1 MSLETTPDERA
12 LELAE
17 ELGEI
22 VAELPVYEEFLEAKT
37 AVEADDDLQVEIEA
51 FETQREEFLVAR
63 ENGSATND
71 DLRDLQ
77 RAQQQLHERPKMS
90 EYLQAQS
97 ELELQ
102 LQELNVTISEPLEL
116 DFGEKAGGCCQ
127 D

>member
-1 MSLETTPDERA
+1 MSVETTPDERV

-17 ELGEI
+17 ELGDAI
-22 VAELPVYEEFLEAKT
+22 AELPVYEAFLDAKET
-37 AVEADDDLQVEIEA
+37 VEADDDLQDEIEA
-51 FETQREEFLVAR
+51 FETQREAFLVAR

-71 DLRDLQ
+71 DLRELQ
-77 RAQQQLHERPKMS
+77 RAQQALHERPKMS